1 MSGSVEL
8 LVLQARLSHGKEG
21 SLTSQTLIRGG
32 ESLVKFSSGFCIA
45 LLSSRAPNKVGMNIV
60 GRL

>member
-1 MSGSVEL
+1 M

-21 SLTSQTLIRGG
+21 SLTSQTLIWGG

-45 LLSSRAPNKVGMNIV
+45 LLSSRAPNKVGMNII